1 MWWRKVGTEFFS
13 TAGLDLVAV
22 LCGGVIICYAG
33 IWRIWSLLEQ
43 LVIFQHALM
52 NDREEHNS
60 TSDSINEAGRLM
72 WFKARSLTVRFWMP
86 SENAPICL
94 TVPSESSI
102 WRNKNQLS
110 EEPTKTKRCVK
121 DWAQHLNPTNET
133 AHLFKP
139 VKVILV
145 DLELKAFLKAS
156 TLWHLHI
163 HWTNVLLTLI
173 LLLLPQTA
181 KVTKWQFSRLV
192 HTDRR
197 QKSCLAFYNCLL
209 ANADSSWCFWYTSPS
224 IKHYLNLGGSSKQRV
239 VWVFE
244 TLLFVLLGLWANQ
257 QGEMGGEVATQ

>member
-1 MWWRKVGTEFFS
+1 MWWRKVGT
-13 TAGLDLVAV
+13 AGLDLVAI
-22 LCGGVIICYAG
+22 LCSGVIVCYAG

-52 NDREEHNS
+52 NGREERNS
-60 TSDSINEAGRLM
+60 TSDSVNEARCPM

-110 EEPTKTKRCVK
+110 EEPTKTKRYVK
-121 DWAQHLNPTNET
+121 DWAQIELNLTKES

-139 VKVILV
+139 VKVILI

-156 TLWHLHI
+156 SLWHLHI
-163 HWTNVLLTLI
+163 HRTNVLLTLI

-209 ANADSSWCFWYTSPS
+209 TKADSSCCSWHTSPS
-224 IKHYLNLGGSSKQRV
+224 I
-239 VWVFE
+239 
-244 TLLFVLLGLWANQ
+244 
-257 QGEMGGEVATQ
+257 